1 MGFRTWLTLDPD
13 HAAYHL
19 RISFYV
25 TEEHAGP
32 DDVEGRP
39 YRNLPQPLSLPEKS
53 DFTHGSRPYLP
64 LKSGP
69 PIQSLPQRTFRQQ
82 RRTSRIHFCPLFLRR
97 RCKAP
102 FRFARTMGVSNGAAL
117 LSLKGVHRHYVT
129 GGVVVRAL
137 DGIDLEVREGEVVML
152 QGPSGSG
159 KTTLLNIVSALDSP
173 TSGTYHFDGE
183 LVPSAPTEKKRR
195 RISIPTPHP
204 ALRLLT
210 WPPEAVLN
218 LIMWLI
224 LLVPHYLR
232 HTLPRSTKLEK
243 MTDFRREN
251 VGYVFQFFNLLGDLT
266 ALENVIL
273 AQEIHGG
280 RDKERALQVLNM
292 VGLAGMENR
301 FPSELSGGEQ
311 QRVAIARSL
320 AKSPRLLLGD
330 ELTGN
335 LDSETTAQVMKVLVK
350 VCRKEN
356 ITAIIV
362 THDGSLTKYAT
373 PSRWTRGNSSVMS
386 RGAERPCTP
395 PWTRLR
401 LSPRLLSGWSRRR

>member
-1 MGFRTWLTLDPD
+1 
-13 HAAYHL
+13 
-19 RISFYV
+19 
-25 TEEHAGP
+25 
-32 DDVEGRP
+32 
-39 YRNLPQPLSLPEKS
+39 
-53 DFTHGSRPYLP
+53 
-64 LKSGP
+64 
-69 PIQSLPQRTFRQQ
+69 
-82 RRTSRIHFCPLFLRR
+82 
-97 RCKAP
+97 
-102 FRFARTMGVSNGAAL
+102 
-117 LSLKGVHRHYVT
+117 
-129 GGVVVRAL
+129 
-137 DGIDLEVREGEVVML
+137 ML

-183 LVPSAPTEKKRR
+183 LVPSAPAAKKRR

-224 LLVPHYLR
+224 FLIPHYLR
-232 HTLPRSTKLEK
+232 HTLPRSSKLEK

-335 LDSETTAQVMKVLVK
+335 LDSGTTEQVMKVLVK
-350 VCRKEN
+350 VCRKEK

-373 PSRWTRGNSSVMS
+373 RVIQMDSGKLVGDEPGGRAALHATMDTAEAVAQAAVGVVEKAVKSVGGLIA
-386 RGAERPCTP
+386 GAVSNVLETE
-395 PWTRLR
+395 
-401 LSPRLLSGWSRRR
+401 SEDEEEA

>member
-1 MGFRTWLTLDPD
+1 MT
-13 HAAYHL
+13 
-19 RISFYV
+19 
-25 TEEHAGP
+25 
-32 DDVEGRP
+32 
-39 YRNLPQPLSLPEKS
+39 
-53 DFTHGSRPYLP
+53 
-64 LKSGP
+64 
-69 PIQSLPQRTFRQQ
+69 
-82 RRTSRIHFCPLFLRR
+82 
-97 RCKAP
+97 
-102 FRFARTMGVSNGAAL
+102 VSNGGAL
-117 LSLKGVHRHYVT
+117 LSLKGVHRHYVS

-183 LVPSAPTEKKRR
+183 LVPSAPAAKKRR

-224 LLVPHYLR
+224 FMIPHYLR
-232 HTLPRSTKLEK
+232 YTLPRSSKLEK

-335 LDSETTAQVMKVLVK
+335 LDSGTTEQVMKVLVK
-350 VCRKEN
+350 VCRKEK

-373 PSRWTRGNSSVMS
+373 RVIQMDSGKLVGDEPGGRAALHATMDTAEAVAQAAVGVVEKAVKSVGGLLA
-386 RGAERPCTP
+386 GAVSNVLETE
-395 PWTRLR
+395 
-401 LSPRLLSGWSRRR
+401 SEDEEEA

>member
-1 MGFRTWLTLDPD
+1 M
-13 HAAYHL
+13 A
-19 RISFYV
+19 
-25 TEEHAGP
+25 
-32 DDVEGRP
+32 
-39 YRNLPQPLSLPEKS
+39 
-53 DFTHGSRPYLP
+53 
-64 LKSGP
+64 
-69 PIQSLPQRTFRQQ
+69 
-82 RRTSRIHFCPLFLRR
+82 
-97 RCKAP
+97 
-102 FRFARTMGVSNGAAL
+102 VSNGAAL
-117 LSLKGVHRHYVT
+117 LSLKGVHRRYVT

-224 LLVPHYLR
+224 FMIPHYLR
-232 HTLPRSTKLEK
+232 YTLPRSSKLEK

-335 LDSETTAQVMKVLVK
+335 LDSGTTEQVMKVLVK
-350 VCRKEN
+350 VCRKEK

-373 PSRWTRGNSSVMS
+373 RVIQMDSGKLVGDEPGGRAALHATMDTAEAVAQAAVGVVEKAVKSVGGLIA
-386 RGAERPCTP
+386 GAVSNVLETE
-395 PWTRLR
+395 
-401 LSPRLLSGWSRRR
+401 SEDEEEA

>member
-1 MGFRTWLTLDPD
+1 M
-13 HAAYHL
+13 
-19 RISFYV
+19 
-25 TEEHAGP
+25 
-32 DDVEGRP
+32 
-39 YRNLPQPLSLPEKS
+39 
-53 DFTHGSRPYLP
+53 
-64 LKSGP
+64 
-69 PIQSLPQRTFRQQ
+69 
-82 RRTSRIHFCPLFLRR
+82 
-97 RCKAP
+97 
-102 FRFARTMGVSNGAAL
+102 
-117 LSLKGVHRHYVT
+117 
-129 GGVVVRAL
+129 

-183 LVPSAPTEKKRR
+183 LVPSAPAAKKRR

-224 LLVPHYLR
+224 FMIPHYLR
-232 HTLPRSTKLEK
+232 YTLPRSSKLEK

-335 LDSETTAQVMKVLVK
+335 LDSGTTEQVMKVLVK
-350 VCRKEN
+350 VCRKEK

-373 PSRWTRGNSSVMS
+373 RVIQMDSGKLVGDEPGGRAALHATMDTAEAVAQAAVGVVEKAVKSVGGLLA
-386 RGAERPCTP
+386 GAVSNVLETE
-395 PWTRLR
+395 
-401 LSPRLLSGWSRRR
+401 SEDEEEA

>member
-1 MGFRTWLTLDPD
+1 MT
-13 HAAYHL
+13 
-19 RISFYV
+19 
-25 TEEHAGP
+25 
-32 DDVEGRP
+32 
-39 YRNLPQPLSLPEKS
+39 
-53 DFTHGSRPYLP
+53 
-64 LKSGP
+64 
-69 PIQSLPQRTFRQQ
+69 
-82 RRTSRIHFCPLFLRR
+82 
-97 RCKAP
+97 
-102 FRFARTMGVSNGAAL
+102 VSNGGAL

-129 GGVVVRAL
+129 GDVVVRAL

-183 LVPSAPTEKKRR
+183 LVPSAPAAKKRR

-266 ALENVIL
+266 ALENVML

-280 RDKERALQVLNM
+280 RDKERALRVLNM

-335 LDSETTAQVMKVLVK
+335 LDSGTTEQVMKVLVK

-373 PSRWTRGNSSVMS
+373 RVIQMDSGKLVGDEPGGRAALHATMDTAEAVAEAAVGVVEKAVKSVGGLIA
-386 RGAERPCTP
+386 GAVSNTLETD
-395 PWTRLR
+395 
-401 LSPRLLSGWSRRR
+401 SEDDEEA

>member
-1 MGFRTWLTLDPD
+1 
-13 HAAYHL
+13 
-19 RISFYV
+19 
-25 TEEHAGP
+25 
-32 DDVEGRP
+32 
-39 YRNLPQPLSLPEKS
+39 
-53 DFTHGSRPYLP
+53 
-64 LKSGP
+64 
-69 PIQSLPQRTFRQQ
+69 
-82 RRTSRIHFCPLFLRR
+82 
-97 RCKAP
+97 
-102 FRFARTMGVSNGAAL
+102 
-117 LSLKGVHRHYVT
+117 
-129 GGVVVRAL
+129 
-137 DGIDLEVREGEVVML
+137 ML

-232 HTLPRSTKLEK
+232 YTLPRSTKLEK
-243 MTDFRREN
+243 MTDFRRDN

-266 ALENVIL
+266 ALENVML

-280 RDKERALQVLNM
+280 RDKERALRVLNM
-292 VGLAGMENR
+292 VGLAGMEDR

-350 VCRKEN
+350 VCRKEK

-362 THDGSLTKYAT
+362 THDVSLTKYAT
-373 PSRWTRGNSSVMS
+373 RVIQMDSGKLVGDEPGGRAALHATLDTAEAVAEAAVGVVEKAVKSVGGLIA
-386 RGAERPCTP
+386 GAVSNTLETEYEDEEEA
-395 PWTRLR
+395 
-401 LSPRLLSGWSRRR
+401 

>member
-1 MGFRTWLTLDPD
+1 MT
-13 HAAYHL
+13 
-19 RISFYV
+19 
-25 TEEHAGP
+25 
-32 DDVEGRP
+32 
-39 YRNLPQPLSLPEKS
+39 
-53 DFTHGSRPYLP
+53 
-64 LKSGP
+64 
-69 PIQSLPQRTFRQQ
+69 
-82 RRTSRIHFCPLFLRR
+82 
-97 RCKAP
+97 
-102 FRFARTMGVSNGAAL
+102 VSNGGAL
-117 LSLKGVHRHYVT
+117 LSLKGVHRHYVS
-129 GGVVVRAL
+129 GDVVVRAL

-183 LVPSAPTEKKRR
+183 LVPSAPAAKKRR

-210 WPPEAVLN
+210 WPPEAILN
-218 LIMWLI
+218 FFFLRPIFMI
-224 LLVPHYLR
+224 PHYLR
-232 HTLPRSTKLEK
+232 YTLPRSSKLEK

-335 LDSETTAQVMKVLVK
+335 LDSGTTEQVMKVLVK
-350 VCRKEN
+350 VCRKEK

-373 PSRWTRGNSSVMS
+373 RVIQMDSGKLVGDEPGGRAALHATMDTAEAVAQAAVGVVEKAVKSVGGLLA
-386 RGAERPCTP
+386 GAVSNVLETE
-395 PWTRLR
+395 
-401 LSPRLLSGWSRRR
+401 SGDEEEA

>member
-1 MGFRTWLTLDPD
+1 M
-13 HAAYHL
+13 A
-19 RISFYV
+19 
-25 TEEHAGP
+25 
-32 DDVEGRP
+32 
-39 YRNLPQPLSLPEKS
+39 
-53 DFTHGSRPYLP
+53 
-64 LKSGP
+64 
-69 PIQSLPQRTFRQQ
+69 
-82 RRTSRIHFCPLFLRR
+82 
-97 RCKAP
+97 
-102 FRFARTMGVSNGAAL
+102 VSNGAAL

-173 TSGTYHFDGE
+173 TSGTYDFDGE
-183 LVPSAPTEKKRR
+183 LVPSAPAAKKRR

-224 LLVPHYLR
+224 FMIPHYLR
-232 HTLPRSTKLEK
+232 YTLPRSSKLEK

-292 VGLAGMENR
+292 VGLAGMESR

-350 VCRKEN
+350 VCRKEK

-362 THDGSLTKYAT
+362 THDVSLTKYAT
-373 PSRWTRGNSSVMS
+373 RVIQMDSGKLVGDEPGGRAALHATMDTAEAVAQAAVGVVEKAVKSVGGLIA
-386 RGAERPCTP
+386 GAVLNTLETE
-395 PWTRLR
+395 
-401 LSPRLLSGWSRRR
+401 SEDEEEA

>member
-1 MGFRTWLTLDPD
+1 M
-13 HAAYHL
+13 A
-19 RISFYV
+19 
-25 TEEHAGP
+25 
-32 DDVEGRP
+32 
-39 YRNLPQPLSLPEKS
+39 
-53 DFTHGSRPYLP
+53 
-64 LKSGP
+64 
-69 PIQSLPQRTFRQQ
+69 
-82 RRTSRIHFCPLFLRR
+82 
-97 RCKAP
+97 
-102 FRFARTMGVSNGAAL
+102 VSNGAAL
-117 LSLKGVHRHYVT
+117 LSLKGVHRHYVS
-129 GGVVVRAL
+129 GDVVVRAL

-173 TSGTYHFDGE
+173 TSGTYDFDGE
-183 LVPSAPTEKKRR
+183 LVPSAPAAKKRR

-224 LLVPHYLR
+224 FLIPHYLR
-232 HTLPRSTKLEK
+232 YTLPRSSKLEK

-350 VCRKEN
+350 VCRKEK

-362 THDGSLTKYAT
+362 THDVSLTKYAT
-373 PSRWTRGNSSVMS
+373 RVIQMDSGKLVGDEPGGRAALHATMDTAEAVAQAAVGVVEKAVKSVGGLIA
-386 RGAERPCTP
+386 GAVLNTLETE
-395 PWTRLR
+395 
-401 LSPRLLSGWSRRR
+401 SEDEEEA

>member
-1 MGFRTWLTLDPD
+1 MT
-13 HAAYHL
+13 
-19 RISFYV
+19 
-25 TEEHAGP
+25 
-32 DDVEGRP
+32 
-39 YRNLPQPLSLPEKS
+39 
-53 DFTHGSRPYLP
+53 
-64 LKSGP
+64 
-69 PIQSLPQRTFRQQ
+69 
-82 RRTSRIHFCPLFLRR
+82 
-97 RCKAP
+97 
-102 FRFARTMGVSNGAAL
+102 VSNGGAL
-117 LSLKGVHRHYVT
+117 LSLKGVHRHYVS

-183 LVPSAPTEKKRR
+183 LVPSAPAAKKRK

-224 LLVPHYLR
+224 FMIPHYLR
-232 HTLPRSTKLEK
+232 HTLPRSSKLEK

-335 LDSETTAQVMKVLVK
+335 LDSGTTEQVMKVLVK

-373 PSRWTRGNSSVMS
+373 RVIQMDSGKLVGDEPGGRAALHATMDTAEAVAQAAVGVVEKAVKSVGGLIA
-386 RGAERPCTP
+386 GAVSNVLETE
-395 PWTRLR
+395 
-401 LSPRLLSGWSRRR
+401 SEDEEEA

>member
-1 MGFRTWLTLDPD
+1 MT
-13 HAAYHL
+13 
-19 RISFYV
+19 
-25 TEEHAGP
+25 
-32 DDVEGRP
+32 
-39 YRNLPQPLSLPEKS
+39 
-53 DFTHGSRPYLP
+53 
-64 LKSGP
+64 
-69 PIQSLPQRTFRQQ
+69 
-82 RRTSRIHFCPLFLRR
+82 
-97 RCKAP
+97 
-102 FRFARTMGVSNGAAL
+102 VSNGGAL

-129 GGVVVRAL
+129 GDVVVRAL

-183 LVPSAPTEKKRR
+183 LVPSAPAAKKRR

-224 LLVPHYLR
+224 FLIPHYLR
-232 HTLPRSTKLEK
+232 HTLPRSSKLEK

-335 LDSETTAQVMKVLVK
+335 LDSGTTEQVMKVLVK
-350 VCRKEN
+350 VCRKEK

-373 PSRWTRGNSSVMS
+373 RVIQMDSGKLVGDEPGGRAALHATMDTAEAVAQAAVGVVEKAVKSVGGLIA
-386 RGAERPCTP
+386 GAVSNVLETE
-395 PWTRLR
+395 
-401 LSPRLLSGWSRRR
+401 SEDEEEA

>member
-1 MGFRTWLTLDPD
+1 M
-13 HAAYHL
+13 A
-19 RISFYV
+19 
-25 TEEHAGP
+25 
-32 DDVEGRP
+32 
-39 YRNLPQPLSLPEKS
+39 
-53 DFTHGSRPYLP
+53 
-64 LKSGP
+64 
-69 PIQSLPQRTFRQQ
+69 
-82 RRTSRIHFCPLFLRR
+82 
-97 RCKAP
+97 
-102 FRFARTMGVSNGAAL
+102 VSNGAAL

-183 LVPSAPTEKKRR
+183 LVPSAPVEKKRR

-243 MTDFRREN
+243 MTDFRRDN

-266 ALENVIL
+266 ALENVML

-280 RDKERALQVLNM
+280 RDKERALRVLNM

-350 VCRKEN
+350 VCRKEK

-362 THDGSLTKYAT
+362 THDVSLTKYAT
-373 PSRWTRGNSSVMS
+373 RVIQMDSGKLVGDEPGGRAALHATLDTAEAVAEAAVGVVEKAVKSVGGLIAS
-386 RGAERPCTP
+386 AVSNTLGTGSEDEEEA
-395 PWTRLR
+395 
-401 LSPRLLSGWSRRR
+401 

>member
-1 MGFRTWLTLDPD
+1 MT
-13 HAAYHL
+13 
-19 RISFYV
+19 
-25 TEEHAGP
+25 
-32 DDVEGRP
+32 
-39 YRNLPQPLSLPEKS
+39 
-53 DFTHGSRPYLP
+53 
-64 LKSGP
+64 
-69 PIQSLPQRTFRQQ
+69 
-82 RRTSRIHFCPLFLRR
+82 
-97 RCKAP
+97 
-102 FRFARTMGVSNGAAL
+102 VSNGGAL
-117 LSLKGVHRHYVT
+117 LSLKGVHRHYVS

-183 LVPSAPTEKKRR
+183 LVPSAPAVKKRR

-224 LLVPHYLR
+224 FLIPHYLR
-232 HTLPRSTKLEK
+232 HTLPRSSKLEK

-335 LDSETTAQVMKVLVK
+335 LDSGTTEQVMKVLVK

-373 PSRWTRGNSSVMS
+373 RVIQMDSGKLVGDEPGGRAALHATMDTAEAVAQAAVGVVEKAVKSVGGLIA
-386 RGAERPCTP
+386 GAVSNVLETE
-395 PWTRLR
+395 
-401 LSPRLLSGWSRRR
+401 SEDEEEA

>member
-1 MGFRTWLTLDPD
+1 M
-13 HAAYHL
+13 A
-19 RISFYV
+19 
-25 TEEHAGP
+25 
-32 DDVEGRP
+32 
-39 YRNLPQPLSLPEKS
+39 
-53 DFTHGSRPYLP
+53 
-64 LKSGP
+64 
-69 PIQSLPQRTFRQQ
+69 
-82 RRTSRIHFCPLFLRR
+82 
-97 RCKAP
+97 
-102 FRFARTMGVSNGAAL
+102 VSNGGAL
-117 LSLKGVHRHYVT
+117 LSLKGVHRHYVS
-129 GGVVVRAL
+129 GGGVVRAL

-183 LVPSAPTEKKRR
+183 LVPSAPAAKKRR

-224 LLVPHYLR
+224 FMIPHYLR
-232 HTLPRSTKLEK
+232 YTLPRSSKLEK

-335 LDSETTAQVMKVLVK
+335 LDSGTTEQVMKVLVK

-373 PSRWTRGNSSVMS
+373 RVIQMDSGKLVGDEPGGRAALHATMDTAEAVAQAAVGVVEKAVKSVGGLLA
-386 RGAERPCTP
+386 GAVSNVLETE
-395 PWTRLR
+395 
-401 LSPRLLSGWSRRR
+401 SGDEEEA